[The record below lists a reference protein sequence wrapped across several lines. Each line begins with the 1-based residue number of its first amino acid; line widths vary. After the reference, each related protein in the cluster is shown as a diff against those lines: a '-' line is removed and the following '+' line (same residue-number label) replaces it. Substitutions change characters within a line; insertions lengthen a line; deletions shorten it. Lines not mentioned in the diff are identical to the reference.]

1 MNFSGAVNGKSRGMT
16 LFEVVAST
24 SVLLLALAMIAGL
37 FQAAVGYGKN
47 DDRLE
52 LDQKRLRFAIK
63 LRRALSDSY
72 LGGVTSLYLDGQG
85 QNNLAL
91 SLLSSIDSD
100 QKNGWDDSEGL
111 PLFKCYRIFYR
122 EKDSGDIKEYIYSIS
137 PTSLVSPLPLKTI
150 TDELSQAPGQSL
162 ASSTTSFQLI
172 DPNKEEVIS
181 ELTNPLRIRFTVDTA
196 RGSPIVTEITHKFI
210 SP

>member
-1 MNFSGAVNGKSRGMT
+1 MNSSGAKSGQSRGMT

-52 LDQKRLRFAIK
+52 LDQKRLRFATK

-72 LGGVTSLYLDGQG
+72 LTGVTGLYLDGQS

-100 QKNGWDDSEGL
+100 QEKGWDNNEGL
-111 PLFKCYRIFYR
+111 PLFRCYRIFYR
-122 EKDSGDIKEYIYSIS
+122 DNDSGDIKEYVHSIS
-137 PTSLVSPLPLKTI
+137 PTSQVSPLPLKTI
-150 TDELSQAPGQSL
+150 TNELSQAPGQSL

-172 DPNKEEVIS
+172 DPNKEEVINGI
-181 ELTNPLRIRFTVDTA
+181 TNPLRIRFTVDTA
-196 RGSPIVTEITHKFI
+196 RGSPIVTEITHKFVA
-210 SP
+210 P